1 MARILALDTATDACS
16 VALNIDGE
24 VTEDFIVA
32 PQEHTRRLLPMV
44 DGLLAARQLA
54 LRDLDAVAFTRGPG
68 SFTGLRICVGVV
80 QGLAFGADLPVI
92 GISTLLT
99 MTASAQR
106 MLQLEPGSLVLPA
119 LDARMGE
126 LYWGLYQVE
135 AEGERP
141 QCLLDD
147 CASSPADVAAQVQG
161 RQSLHVVGNGAPLLT
176 KEVLATEAPLQVHGD
191 FHPHAADLARLAVS
205 YLDEGSTVSALEA
218 QPAYIRNE
226 VTWAK
231 RQRIRS

>member
-44 DGLLAARQLA
+44 DGLLAAGQIA
-54 LRDLDAVAFTRGPG
+54 LGDLDAIAFTRGPG

-92 GISTLLT
+92 GVSTLLT

-106 MLQLEPGSLVLPA
+106 LLNLEPTSLVLPA

-126 LYWGLYQVE
+126 LYWGLYQVG
-135 AEGERP
+135 AEG
-141 QCLLDD
+141 
-147 CASSPADVAAQVQG
+147 
-161 RQSLHVVGNGAPLLT
+161 
-176 KEVLATEAPLQVHGD
+176 
-191 FHPHAADLARLAVS
+191 
-205 YLDEGSTVSALEA
+205 
-218 QPAYIRNE
+218 
-226 VTWAK
+226 
-231 RQRIRS
+231 

>member
-1 MARILALDTATDACS
+1 
-16 VALNIDGE
+16 NIGGE

-54 LRDLDAVAFTRGPG
+54 LRNLDAIVFTRGPG

-92 GISTLLT
+92 GVSTLRT
-99 MTASAQR
+99 MAASAQR
-106 MLQLEPGSLVLPA
+106 ILELEPGSLVLPA

-126 LYWGLYQVE
+126 LYWGLYQLGQ
-135 AEGERP
+135 AGEGP
-141 QCLLDD
+141 QCLQED

-161 RQSLHVVGNGAPLLT
+161 RQSLHIVGNGAPLLLDEKLANEALA
-176 KEVLATEAPLQVHGD
+176 KEAGLQAHGD

-205 YLDEGSTVSALEA
+205 CLEEGNTVSALEA

-226 VTWAK
+226 VSW
-231 RQRIRS
+231 